1 MSSAERTTTA
11 LRTLAADLRRTCS
24 DLATLADRADMLAG
38 TVESGAPLGPTMAA
52 EERPL
57 IITQLVDVT
66 DRLHE
71 LGGAV
76 RRAEAL
82 QLAAEGY
89 SQERIAAEFGVT
101 RQRIGALLR
110 PAPEVRQ
117 GPKRPTNR

>member
-1 MSSAERTTTA
+1 MSTSDRTAAA
-11 LRTLAADLRRTCS
+11 LRALSADLRQTCGEFES
-24 DLATLADRADMLAG
+24 LADRADALAG
-38 TVESGAPLGPTMAA
+38 TLEAGAPLGPAMAA

-82 QLAAEGY
+82 QLTAEGY

-117 GPKRPTNR
+117 GPKRPTKR